1 MTIRIVGI
9 QRVIL
14 RLIALSAVL
23 VLMTPARSDEV
34 PTIHV
39 EQLCHGIANQSADQI
54 MAEAYPAVTF
64 ERCMQAERDDREE
77 LQKQWAGFASDDKR
91 HCVAEATMGGSSSY
105 TELLTCLEMARDVKK
120 LQQPLLGDRTKG
132 KKP

>member
-1 MTIRIVGI
+1 MTIRIVWAGAS
-9 QRVIL
+9 
-14 RLIALSAVL
+14 ALLAL
-23 VLMTPARSDEV
+23 TAAARSDEV
-34 PTIHV
+34 PNLHV
-39 EQLCHGIANQSADQI
+39 EQLCRGIASQSADQV

-77 LQKQWAGFASDDKR
+77 LQKQWGGFTADDRR

-120 LQQPLLGDRTKG
+120 LQQPSPGNRTKG
-132 KKP
+132 KKL